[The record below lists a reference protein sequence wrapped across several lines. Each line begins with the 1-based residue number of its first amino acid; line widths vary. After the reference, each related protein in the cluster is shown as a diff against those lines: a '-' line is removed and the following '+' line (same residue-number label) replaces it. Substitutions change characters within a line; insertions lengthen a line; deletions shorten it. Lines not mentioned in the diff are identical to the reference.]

1 MNFASDNTTGAAPE
15 IMAALTA
22 ANQGQTMPYGNDDAT
37 RRLDG
42 VFSEL
47 FETDVRVYP
56 VGTGTAAN
64 ALSLSVVTPAFGAVY
79 CHETA
84 HVAVDEC
91 GAPEMYTGGAKMMP
105 LAGDHGIMTPDSLA
119 VALDAVPA
127 DEVHHVMPAALSI
140 TQQTECGT
148 HYSVADVAALCNV
161 AHDKGLAVH
170 LDGARFANAVA
181 ALGCAPADV
190 TWRAGVDIMSFGATK
205 NGAWAGEAVVVFKPE
220 LNCEIARRRMRA
232 GHLFSKMRFAS
243 VQLEAYLADGLWLD
257 NARHANDLA
266 ARLAEGLKPLP
277 GVSLV
282 HPVDGNQVF
291 AALPEAMASGLQ
303 ADGYLF
309 YGWDAGGISTVRL
322 VTAFNTSADDVDGFI
337 TTAGRYVA

>member
-22 ANQGQTMPYGNDDAT
+22 ASQGQTMPYGNDDAT

-42 VFSEL
+42 LFSEL
-47 FETDVRVYP
+47 FEADVTVYP

-64 ALSLSVVTPAFGAVY
+64 ALALSVIAPPFGAIY
-79 CHETA
+79 CHQTA

-105 LAGDHGIMTPDSLA
+105 LAGDHGRIAAATFA
-119 VALDAVPA
+119 AALDAVPA

-148 HYSVADVAALCNV
+148 HYSVADVTALCDI
-161 AHDKGLAVH
+161 AHGKGLPVH

-181 ALGCAPADV
+181 ALGCTPAEV

-220 LNCEIARRRMRA
+220 LNREIAHRRMRA

-257 NARHANDLA
+257 NARHANGLA
-266 ARLAEGLKPLP
+266 ARLAEGLAPLP
-277 GVSLV
+277 GVRLV

-291 AALPEAMASGLQ
+291 AALPEPVVSGLQ
-303 ADGYLF
+303 AEGYMF
-309 YGWDAGGISTVRL
+309 YGWDADGISTVRL
-322 VTAFNTSADDVDGFI
+322 VTAFNTREEDVDGFI
-337 TTAGRYVA
+337 TTAGRFSA